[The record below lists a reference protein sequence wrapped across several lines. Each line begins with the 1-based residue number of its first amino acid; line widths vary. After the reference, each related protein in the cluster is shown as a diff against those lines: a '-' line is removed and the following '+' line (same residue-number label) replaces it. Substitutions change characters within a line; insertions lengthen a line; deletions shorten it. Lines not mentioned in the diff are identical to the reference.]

1 MYEAAFVPIIQQQF
15 NDDLIEAEEFTELM
29 DMENISMCQHD
40 NGEGRNNPLNHPV
53 LTSSEIDFGV

>member
-1 MYEAAFVPIIQQQF
+1 MYEAPFVPIIQQQF

-40 NGEGRNNPLNHPV
+40 NGEDRNNPLNLPA
-53 LTSSEIDFGV
+53 LTSSEKDFGV